1 MKTKTW
7 VKKTGVIL
15 LVVSLFAATLVS
27 DPVQVRASSTFD
39 YLNKCYEG
47 RLKRPR
53 VTTIGH
59 AYLVGEDD
67 LCTASW
73 LAGAEK
79 HAIYAVEPGTKIQG
93 KVYSEQFYVNDNL
106 DYLKDVLKNHNGAA
120 MLSTGLI
127 DRLKEG
133 AQYVELE
140 GKNFDVVACDN
151 EWVTVYD
158 QGYQAWS
165 PYQITSYGLIVSQDC
180 GRRADAFL
188 ETHPAGFYKIE
199 RSKVWLELFE
209 NEPIAANYYQ
219 SKSEIPNAGTGTVTS
234 LVKLRPNPNEDD
246 ETDYRNTPCYALKT
260 GAQLQVI
267 SKKLVPSQAAG
278 STRTFYKVAF
288 DGADDT
294 TQHNTTLYLKFKV
307 PGTFYID
314 SRFLNFTK
322 KGAENPHGTT
332 LAENKSSGKIN
343 VYAEKDTSST
353 VVSILGK
360 GAQILRF
367 KGESDST
374 WTTVWFSGEKA
385 YVKTSFLKDSSYKVT
400 NISNLHIADI
410 KNGEPIFRWNPGKN
424 NIDYTVEVYRKT
436 GTNYRNRV
444 SKLIMKKTHYTS
456 TSITIPKKYMK
467 NSGRLV
473 VYVWAN
479 NKNGGTG
486 KSLACQLGLPKE
498 VELKII
504 NDNYISKNSVTFKG
518 ALMNSIQY
526 ATNPDFKNAKTKTA
540 ARDKYGNYG
549 YIKDGTV
556 GGLKPNTTYYFRAC
570 RIIYVKTAA
579 GVRWLKGNWS
589 KATKLKTD

>member
-7 VKKTGVIL
+7 VKKTWVIL
-15 LVVSLFAATLVS
+15 LAVSLFAATLVS

-59 AYLVGEDD
+59 AYLAGEDD

-219 SKSEIPNAGTGTVTS
+219 SKSEILNAGTGTVTS

-260 GAQLQVI
+260 
-267 SKKLVPSQAAG
+267 
-278 STRTFYKVAF
+278 
-288 DGADDT
+288 
-294 TQHNTTLYLKFKV
+294 
-307 PGTFYID
+307 
-314 SRFLNFTK
+314 
-322 KGAENPHGTT
+322 
-332 LAENKSSGKIN
+332 
-343 VYAEKDTSST
+343 
-353 VVSILGK
+353 

-444 SKLIMKKTHYTS
+444 SKLLMKKTHYTS

-467 NSGRLV
+467 NGGRLV

-486 KSLACQLGLPKE
+486 KSLACQLVLPKE

-504 NDNYISKNSVTFKG
+504 NDNYISKNSVTFQRV
-518 ALMNSIQY
+518 LMNSIQY
-526 ATNPDFKNAKTKTA
+526 ATNPDFKNAKTKTE
-540 ARDKYGNYG
+540 RT
-549 YIKDGTV
+549 KDGGYEYVSTTV
-556 GGLKPNTTYYFRAC
+556 GGLKPNTTYYFRA
-570 RIIYVKTAA
+570 RQILYVKTAA